1 MEQLLGGVTLAGAL
15 SLGNLI
21 LSATN
26 VIVAFSL
33 LIYISSH
40 NVRSSVARAFCALL
54 GFVTIVHGV
63 DVILINVED
72 PATRFLWLKFQ
83 WLGIAFLPAAYL
95 HFSDALLRTTNSFS
109 RVRRALVAV
118 TYLFGTALVLL
129 TVFTTSLVHDG
140 VNTSWAV
147 YFQAGPLFW
156 VFSFYFVVVT
166 AMGLL
171 NIERARRRTVTSTS
185 RRRMTYMAVS
195 FAAPALGV
203 FPYMLLASLPTH
215 FSPNVLLSITL
226 VGNLG
231 IALMTV
237 VLAYSVAFYGA
248 LTPDR
253 VVKRSLVNYLLRGPF
268 VGICLL
274 AVMLVIPRVES
285 ILGLPRDTVL
295 VFAVVVGIV
304 LLQVVI
310 SALTPFIDLLIYR
323 RDSAEITWIRELDT
337 RLLTTTDLSQL
348 LENILAAFCDLLRAG
363 RGFVVTKRAGIPRTQ
378 AVCGPRGDVVDF
390 MREYDLESVAQL
402 LAENDGEGQ
411 PARVEE
417 MFTEQDGYWLLPLR
431 TRSREQ
437 ILGILGVSAP
447 ARGVELTERENEIA
461 LTLVA
466 QASLALEDWQLQRGI
481 FTLLWELTPEIESIQ
496 RWQSH
501 PRYLGSPMLEPIE
514 HSPVHAPDFPKVV
527 KEALSHYWGGPGL
540 TESPLLRMKIVRQY
554 AQDSGQVPTK
564 ALRSVLYKAIEA
576 LKPPEGQRTLTTKE
590 WILYNILEMKFIK
603 GLRITQIAA
612 RLSMSESDLYRK
624 QRAAVDAVAKV
635 LASMEE
641 DS

>member
-1 MEQLLGGVTLAGAL
+1 MQQLLGGVTLPGVL
-15 SLGNLI
+15 SVGNLI
-21 LSATN
+21 LSAAN

-33 LIYISSH
+33 LIYILSH

-54 GFVTIVHGV
+54 AFVTIVHGA
-63 DVILINVED
+63 DVILINVGD
-72 PATRFLWLKFQ
+72 PTTRFLWLKFQ
-83 WLGIAFLPAAYL
+83 WLGIAFIPAAYL

-109 RVRRALVAV
+109 RVRRGLVAT
-118 TYLFGTALVLL
+118 TYLFGAVLVLL
-129 TVFTTSLVHDG
+129 TVSTTLLVQDG

-147 YFQAGPLFW
+147 YFQAGPVFW
-156 VFSFYFVVVT
+156 VFSVYFVVVT

-185 RRRMTYMAVS
+185 RRRMTYLAVS

-203 FPYMLLASLPTH
+203 FPYMLLASLPTQ
-215 FSPNVLLSITL
+215 FSPNLLLFITL

-253 VVKRSLVNYLLRGPF
+253 VVKRSLINYLLRGPL
-268 VGICLL
+268 VGICLVAL
-274 AVMLVIPRVES
+274 MLVIPRVES

-295 VFAVVVGIV
+295 IFAVVVGIV

-310 SALTPFIDLLIYR
+310 TALAPFIDLLIYR

-348 LENILAAFCDLLRAG
+348 LENILAALCDLLRA
-363 RGFVVTKRAGIPRTQ
+363 RNGFVVTKRAGMPQTQ
-378 AVCGPRGDVVDF
+378 AVCGPRGEVARFV
-390 MREYDLESVAQL
+390 REYDLENLAQR
-402 LAENDGEGQ
+402 LAENGGEEQ
-411 PARVEE
+411 PQRLEE
-417 MFTEQDGYWLLPLR
+417 MFTEQNGYWLLPLR

-437 ILGILGVSAP
+437 ILGVLGVRVP
-447 ARGVELTERENEIA
+447 LREVGLTERENEIA

-496 RWQSH
+496 RWQSQ
-501 PRYLGSPMLEPIE
+501 PRYVGSPMLEPIE
-514 HSPVHAPDFPKVV
+514 HSPVHAPDFPRVV

-554 AQDSGQVPTK
+554 AQESGQVPTK
-564 ALRSVLYKAIEA
+564 ALRSVLYRAIEA

-590 WILYNILEMKFIK
+590 WILYNILEMKFIR
-603 GLRITQIAA
+603 GLRITQIAT

-624 QRAAVDAVAKV
+624 QRAAIDAVAKV
-635 LASMEE
+635 LTSMED

>member
-1 MEQLLGGVTLAGAL
+1 MEQLLGGVTLTGAL

-21 LSATN
+21 LSAAN

-33 LIYISSH
+33 LIYILSH

-54 GFVTIVHGV
+54 AFVTIVHGV
-63 DVILINVED
+63 DVILINVEE

-118 TYLFGTALVLL
+118 TYLFGTVLVLL

-156 VFSFYFVVVT
+156 VFSFYFLVVT

-185 RRRMTYMAVS
+185 RRRMTYLAVS

-215 FSPNVLLSITL
+215 FSPNLLLSITL

-310 SALTPFIDLLIYR
+310 SALAPFIDLLIYR

-363 RGFVVTKRAGIPRTQ
+363 SGFVVTKRAGMPRTQ

-390 MREYDLESVAQL
+390 VRDYDLESVAQL
-402 LAENDGEGQ
+402 LAESGGGEQ
-411 PARVEE
+411 PERVEE

-447 ARGVELTERENEIA
+447 SHWVELTEQENEIA
-461 LTLVA
+461 LTLVE

-496 RWQSH
+496 RWQSR

-540 TESPLLRMKIVRQY
+540 TESPLLRMKIVRKY

-624 QRAAVDAVAKV
+624 QRAAIDAVAKV

>member
-1 MEQLLGGVTLAGAL
+1 MDRLMGGVTLTGVL

-21 LSATN
+21 LSAAN

-33 LIYISSH
+33 LVYILSH
-40 NVRSSVARAFCALL
+40 NVRSAVAQAFCALL
-54 GFVTIVHGV
+54 AFVTIVHAA
-63 DVILINVED
+63 DVVLINVDE
-72 PATRFLWLKFQ
+72 PAIRFMWLRFQ
-83 WLGIAFLPAAYL
+83 WLGIAFIPAAYL
-95 HFSDALLRTTNSFS
+95 HFSHALLRITNSFS
-109 RVRRALVAV
+109 RFRRYLVAS
-118 TYLFGTALVLL
+118 TYLLGAAMVFL
-129 TVFTTSLVHDG
+129 TVFTTLLVRDG
-140 VNTSWAV
+140 VDTSWAV

-156 VFSFYFVVVT
+156 IFSVYFFVVT
-166 AMGLL
+166 AVGVL
-171 NIERARRRTVTSTS
+171 NIERARRRAVTSTS
-185 RRRMTYMAVS
+185 RRRMTYLAVS

-203 FPYMLLASLPTH
+203 FPYMLLASLPNH
-215 FSPNVLLSITL
+215 FAPNLLLFMTL

-274 AVMLVIPRVES
+274 ALILVVPRVES

-295 VFAVVVGIV
+295 VFAVVVGMV
-304 LLQVVI
+304 LLQVLI

-348 LENILAAFCDLLRAG
+348 LENILAAFCDLVRASS
-363 RGFVVTKRAGIPRTQ
+363 GFVVTKRAGNPEAQ
-378 AVCGPRGDVVDF
+378 AVCGPRGDV
-390 MREYDLESVAQL
+390 MRFVRENDLEDLARA
-402 LAENDGEGQ
+402 LAEGDGERQ
-411 PARVEE
+411 PERVDE
-417 MFTEQDGYWLLPLR
+417 MFTEQAGYWLLPLR
-431 TRSREQ
+431 SRSREE
-437 ILGILGVSAP
+437 ILGILGVRAP
-447 ARGVELTERENEIA
+447 FQGAELTEREDEIA
-461 LTLVA
+461 RTLVE

-501 PRYLGSPMLEPIE
+501 PRYVGSPMLDPIE

-540 TESPLLRMKIVRQY
+540 TESPLLRMKIVRKY
-554 AQDSGQVPTK
+554 AQESGQVPTK
-564 ALRSVLYKAIEA
+564 ALRSVLYRAIEA

-603 GLRITQIAA
+603 GLRITQIAN

-624 QRAAVDAVAKV
+624 QRAAIDAVAKV